1 MTPLAVTPRFHKQ
14 FLLARNAVR
23 YCNELRRDFG
33 DFVLARGLLDF
44 YFLNSPDLIGTVLLN
59 KEGTIDRD
67 AEKNKIYERLRNI
80 GRTGLATSGAQHWRS
95 QRRRIA
101 PLFTASAT
109 RGFAETMIA
118 TAEEWAERWAVRSQD
133 GEPFD
138 MKTEMNELALDVNTR
153 CLFGA
158 KLRDEQAR
166 LQSWFSAMKAYI
178 EGFPYPVLGEWWFPS
193 LLNLHARSAL
203 RGFDRY
209 ALGLITERRA
219 APLDPDAKDMITRML
234 SARDPETGRGMDDE
248 QICHEMLTFLIA
260 GFETTSSALLWTFYQ
275 LSRAP
280 EVEARMHAELDSVLG
295 DRAMTPD
302 DLPRLDYTS
311 RVIDEVMRQTP
322 SAWFM
327 ARTALQDIELG
338 GQRIIQGSNM
348 LMSIPTL
355 HNNPDVWP
363 DPGRFDPDRFLPE
376 QVAQRSPNAYLP
388 FGRGPHA
395 CIGAHFSR
403 QELLV
408 MVAALGRRFRVPSSG
423 PDIDPSD
430 VRPGMSMYPRRSL
443 RVRVERRRAPT
454 AGSASRV

>member
-1 MTPLAVTPRFHKQ
+1 MTALAITPRFHKQ

-44 YFLNSPDLIGTVLLN
+44 YFLNSPELIGVALLN
-59 KEGTIDRD
+59 KEGTIERD

-80 GRTGLATSGAQHWRS
+80 GRSGLATSGAQHWRS

-101 PLFTASAT
+101 PLFTASAI

-118 TAEEWAERWAVRSQD
+118 TAEEWSERWAVRSQG
-133 GEPFD
+133 GEIFD
-138 MKTEMNELALDVNTR
+138 LKTEMNELALEVNTR
-153 CLFGA
+153 CLFGT

-166 LQSWFSAMKAYI
+166 LQGWFSIMKAYI
-178 EGFPYPVLGEWWFPS
+178 EGFPYPVFSEWWFPS
-193 LLNLHARSAL
+193 PLNLRTRLAL
-203 RGFDRY
+203 RSFDRY
-209 ALGLITERRA
+209 ALGLIEARHA
-219 APLDPDAKDMITRML
+219 EPLDPDAKDMVTRML
-234 SARDPETGRGMDDE
+234 CARDPETGRGMSDE

-260 GFETTSSALLWTFYQ
+260 GFESTSSALLWTFYQ
-275 LSRAP
+275 LARAP

-295 DRAMTPD
+295 DRALTPD
-302 DLPRLDYTS
+302 DLPRLDYTR

-322 SAWFM
+322 SAWFI
-327 ARTALQDIELG
+327 ARTALADIELG
-338 GQRIIQGSNM
+338 GHKIAQGSDL

-376 QVAQRSPNAYLP
+376 HEAQRSPNAYLP

-408 MVAALGRRFRVPSSG
+408 VVAVLGRRFRVGSSG
-423 PDIDPSD
+423 PDIDPGD
-430 VRPGMSMYPRRSL
+430 VRAGLSMYPRRSL
-443 RVRVERRRAPT
+443 SVRVERRERATPRL
-454 AGSASRV
+454 AAS